1 MKETYYFSHDYHA
14 RHDIKMEA
22 LSMEQVGIYWCI
34 IEMLYEENGYINLS
48 LCERIATAL
57 RTQCDTIMSVIQDY
71 QLFENDGKQ
80 FWSNSV
86 LRRLKFREEKSNKAR
101 ISARKRWDVCERNAI
116 KERKGK
122 ESKVNNMAD
131 KSARYLLNDKPISME
146 DLTYEYEDRVKTP
159 KKYSNKRKL
168 YSRIAIYYMG
178 LQGEAGNVLRYFKDI
193 KELVEIAER
202 QYPDFNEEK
211 IEAEIKGRINKWRDD
226 QLKKDLSW
234 GLSGVITHWNRIL
247 KS

>member
-1 MKETYYFSHDYHA
+1 
-14 RHDIKMEA
+14 
-22 LSMEQVGIYWCI
+22 
-34 IEMLYEENGYINLS
+34 
-48 LCERIATAL
+48 
-57 RTQCDTIMSVIQDY
+57 
-71 QLFENDGKQ
+71 
-80 FWSNSV
+80 
-86 LRRLKFREEKSNKAR
+86 
-101 ISARKRWDVCERNAI
+101 
-116 KERKGK
+116 
-122 ESKVNNMAD
+122 MAD
-131 KSARYLLNDKPISME
+131 KSAGYLLNDKPISME
-146 DLTYEYEDRVKTP
+146 ELTYEYEDRGKTP